1 MILVA
6 SCAPI
11 HFSVPCDDCL
21 PCFFVPLVHFM
32 RILHTSLH
40 VHAWVLLVSVSSIL
54 QHNEAMDIQSKPT
67 FVPHKHHLFFAILL
81 VYPLLVVCY
90 LACLLLCSYV
100 CSHLVCYA
108 CHCYF
113 ACSFCALLL
122 LSMHLSSSIA
132 RLLASCLFLCM
143 YTHGA
148 RIHGARSQS
157 SRRKQKGRGCK
168 LANISRAAVF
178 SRFRV

>member
-6 SCAPI
+6 SCIPI
-11 HFSVPCDDCL
+11 PFSVLCDDCL

-32 RILHTSLH
+32 CILHTSLH
-40 VHAWVLLVSVSSIL
+40 VYAWVLLVSVSSIL
-54 QHNEAMDIQSKPT
+54 QHNQAMDIQSKPT
-67 FVPHKHHLFFAILL
+67 FVPHKHHLLFAILL

-90 LACLLLCSYV
+90 LACLSF

-108 CHCYF
+108 YHCYL
-113 ACSFCALLL
+113 ACSFCAFLL

-132 RLLASCLFLCM
+132 RLLASCLILCM

-148 RIHGARSQS
+148 RIHGARSRS